1 MKVCTAS
8 LNSLTYAI
16 KAQKELAGAGIDARV
31 VKLDPSLSRRGCTYG
46 VEFDC
51 TDGRA
56 VRSTLGGA
64 RIPVTGYRNGGGEIL

>member
-31 VKLDPSLSRRGCTYG
+31 VKLDASMSRRGCTYG

-51 TDGRA
+51 SVGRA
-56 VRSTLGGA
+56 VRSALGNA
-64 RIPVTGYRNGGGEIL
+64 RVPVKGYYSGGGEIF